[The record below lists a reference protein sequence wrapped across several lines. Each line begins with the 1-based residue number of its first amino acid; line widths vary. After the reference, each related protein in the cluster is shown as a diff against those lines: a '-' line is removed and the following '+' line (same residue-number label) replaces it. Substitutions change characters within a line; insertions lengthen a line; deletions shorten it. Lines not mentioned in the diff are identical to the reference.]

1 MNLQR
6 QNIGVIGDPKVGK
19 TSLIQLYITNG
30 NLYPRD
36 YHLTTGAEIFGK
48 IEESDEIDKK
58 IIIHDFSGKEIY
70 YKNIVKPM
78 LKEIKKYLFVY
89 DCTNRQSFVNLKN
102 WILRVKNEAGNFSGI
117 VVGNKVDFLKREVK
131 GEEGAEFA
139 REQGF
144 GFVECSVDGYK
155 GIREVFLRLIGN

>member
-6 QNIGVIGDPKVGK
+6 KNIGVIGDPTVGK
-19 TSLIQLYITNG
+19 TSLIQLYISNG

-70 YKNIVKPM
+70 YKNIVQPM
-78 LKEIKKYLFVY
+78 LKGVKNYLFVY
-89 DCTNRQSFVNLKN
+89 DCTNRKSFMNLKN
-102 WILRVKNEAGNFSGI
+102 WISRVKREAGNIEGI
-117 VVGNKVDFLKREVK
+117 VVANKIDFAKKSVESEEGYELAQAEGFEFIEASINDYETIRDVFLKLV
-131 GEEGAEFA
+131 
-139 REQGF
+139 
-144 GFVECSVDGYK
+144 
-155 GIREVFLRLIGN
+155 GN